1 MSALPRRLAALGLAA
16 AAFGLAACGSSGTS
30 SMAPAPKDI
39 NAPATGTLRVFA
51 YDDTVTDDIIGPF
64 SAQNPDVD
72 MKIATFNS
80 DEEAAA
86 KLAGGFSADV
96 VEVCAD
102 EMRPLEAR
110 GLLRPLDVSAFKSWD
125 KLAFTDAQGVE
136 QNGDVLFVPLSAGPQ
151 GLIVNTDEVSP
162 VPSSWNDLFDPAF
175 QDRVALDGSS
185 YLTPLAET
193 ALTMGIDD
201 PMNMSADELDQV
213 QQKLI
218 DERDQFR
225 SFADSDSDM
234 VNLFK
239 SGEVV
244 VSDGGRGTTQD
255 MLDDGLPVQWVAPK
269 EGALSWIC
277 GLGITSKAENV
288 DAAYK
293 FINFYTG
300 PEPQAASAQ
309 NGFVVTNPAAIPVT
323 DKQYRDTADPAS
335 IKGAI
340 PESQPSNFQEYAQA
354 WREVKAQ

>member
-1 MSALPRRLAALGLAA
+1 MTAMARRLAALSLALAA
-16 AAFGLAACGSSGTS
+16 IGLAACGSSGDTS
-30 SMAPAPKDI
+30 EAPAPKDI
-39 NAPATGTLRVFA
+39 NSHATGTLRVFA

-64 SAQNPDVD
+64 EDANPDLD

-86 KLAGGFSADV
+86 KLAGGFQADV

-110 GLLRPLDVSAFKSWD
+110 GLLRPLDVQAFKDWD
-125 KLAFTDAQGVE
+125 QLAFTDAEGV
-136 QNGDVLFVPLSAGPQ
+136 QRDGDVLFVPLSAGPQ

-162 VPSSWNDLFDPAF
+162 TPTSWNDLFDPKF
-175 QDRVALDGSS
+175 KDQVALDGSS

-193 ALTMGIDD
+193 ALTEGLDD
-201 PMNMSADELDQV
+201 PMDLSSDELAQV

-218 DERDQFR
+218 DQRDQFR

-244 VSDGGRGTTQD
+244 ISDGGRGTTQD

-277 GLGITSKAENV
+277 GLGITSKAENI

-293 FINFYTG
+293 FINFYTE
-300 PEPQAASAQ
+300 PEPQAASAA
-309 NGFVVTNPAAIPVT
+309 NGFVVTNPDAIPVA

-340 PESQPSNFQEYAQA
+340 PETQPSNFQEYAQT